1 MSFGSTDQ
9 SVYNDALSSYQS
21 SLNSALDTAQS
32 ANALAKGKIDQ
43 FNTTLQTTLSSLA
56 APVIA
61 KGFGKSLQNVKSAL
75 SKKAGQYV
83 NKAKQAVQDKAE
95 QLQDQ
100 AQSSV
105 DKLVNRNQA
114 NPEGQI
120 EPDQPQRA
128 SQEEDE
134 TDPQEPLERGDV
146 EDTNTDDV
154 ADALRVDP
162 ESDEN
167 PLSLQEP
174 RTISQEATD
183 PVADDAANTVE
194 SATDG
199 AQAAAGDAMDA
210 LSNAAKGGTE
220 AVTDGVTDA
229 LASTDAVVDTTA
241 AAEGGLNPV
250 ADLAVLGVG
259 LGMLF
264 TGLFAHKHNPMPIK
278 PPTPI
283 NPTFS
288 FGA

>member
-1 MSFGSTDQ
+1 MDQ
-9 SVYNDALSSYQS
+9 SVYNDALGSYQA
-21 SLNSALDTAQS
+21 SLNSALDS
-32 ANALAKGKIDQ
+32 ASAASQLAKGKVDQ
-43 FNTTLQTTLSSLA
+43 FNTTVQTTLSSLA

-75 SKKAGQYV
+75 SEKAGQYV
-83 NKAKQAVQDKAE
+83 DRAKQSVQDKAD
-95 QLQDQ
+95 QLQND

-114 NPEGQI
+114 NPEGQTPSN
-120 EPDQPQRA
+120 ERSPQE
-128 SQEEDE
+128 SDE
-134 TDPQEPLERGDV
+134 TDPSEPIEASDIQE
-146 EDTNTDDV
+146 TNIDEV
-154 ADALRVDP
+154 ADALRLDP

-174 RTISQEATD
+174 RTISQD
-183 PVADDAANTVE
+183 VVNPVADDAANAVE
-194 SATDG
+194 SGTDG
-199 AQAAAGDAMDA
+199 VQAAAGDAVDGLTDA
-210 LSNAAKGGTE
+210 ATTATD
-220 AVTDGVTDA
+220 AVTDGVTTA
-229 LASTDAVVDTTA
+229 LATTDAVVDTTA

-264 TGLFAHKHNPMPIK
+264 TGLFAHKHAPPPAKI
-278 PPTPI
+278 PTPI

>member
-1 MSFGSTDQ
+1 MAFSSMD
-9 SVYNDALSSYQS
+9 SSIYNEALGQYQS
-21 SLNSALDTAQS
+21 SLNSALDSAS
-32 ANALAKGKIDQ
+32 AANALAKGKVDQ
-43 FNTTLQTTLSSLA
+43 FNTTLQTTLSSLS

-75 SKKAGQYV
+75 GKKAGQYMS
-83 NKAKQAVQDKAE
+83 KARQAVEDKANE
-95 QLQDQ
+95 LREQ
-100 AQSSV
+100 AQSTV
-105 DKLVNRNQA
+105 NKLVNRNQA
-114 NPEGQI
+114 NPDGPIEG
-120 EPDQPQRA
+120 DQPQRSA
-128 SQEEDE
+128 QEEDE
-134 TDPQEPLERGDV
+134 TDPQEPLEPEDV
-146 EDTNTDDV
+146 EDTNVDDV
-154 ADALRVDP
+154 ADALRLDP

-174 RTISQEATD
+174 RTVSQDAVD
-183 PVADDAANTVE
+183 PVADDAANSLE

-199 AQAAAGDAMDA
+199 AQAAGTDAVNA

-220 AVTDGVTDA
+220 AITDGVTDG
-229 LASTDAVVDTTA
+229 LATTDAVVDTTA

-264 TGLFAHKHNPMPIK
+264 TGLFAHKHTPSPTQV
-278 PPTPI
+278 PPAI